1 MAIAEGLVSMGI
13 ASSLKY
19 LFLLVRLTVN
29 TIEIVFN
36 FSHTIEIVTV
46 SPQDA

>member
-29 TIEIVFN
+29 TGSFH